1 MATGSIRNVS
11 GISHDERLHPGLV
24 DKFLVTQTYD
34 ERPGQQ
40 FFAGCATTA
49 DPGDPAYTAEPW
61 VSLACQV
68 GRIAREAAFPYIQD
82 TVETTTASENNG
94 AVPMGALTESQALR
108 IEADVA
114 GPIEAFLFKPKSDN
128 RPSANRLPDVDESGN
143 PLKTVTALRDYSVVA
158 TNELR
163 LEVRFSRLGI
173 IYSIDIGITLL

>member
-1 MATGSIRNVS
+1 M
-11 GISHDERLHPGLV
+11 
-24 DKFLVTQTYD
+24 
-34 ERPGQQ
+34 
-40 FFAGCATTA
+40 
-49 DPGDPAYTAEPW
+49 
-61 VSLACQV
+61 
-68 GRIAREAAFPYIQD
+68 
-82 TVETTTASENNG
+82 ETTTATENNG
-94 AVPMGALTESQALR
+94 AVPVGALTESQALR

-128 RPSANRLPDVDESGN
+128 RPSANRLPDVDDSGN

>member
-1 MATGSIRNVS
+1 MG
-11 GISHDERLHPGLV
+11 
-24 DKFLVTQTYD
+24 
-34 ERPGQQ
+34 
-40 FFAGCATTA
+40 
-49 DPGDPAYTAEPW
+49 
-61 VSLACQV
+61 V
-68 GRIAREAAFPYIQD
+68 GRRAAEARGSRAD
-82 TVETTTASENNG
+82 TFHYHRRRVRYGN
-94 AVPMGALTESQALR
+94 